1 MAATRQI
8 DVQNPHFSL
17 PFRFGGINGAA
28 FVNEQDTTEDIVDCV
43 KAVLSYP
50 IGSNEALPGFG
61 IPDLL
66 FRQRSATDIASSL
79 QKSLRQWEPRSDSF
93 VREFPIAYDELIR
106 KLIVSVRGEN

>member
-28 FVNEQDTTEDIVDCV
+28 FVNEQE
-43 KAVLSYP
+43 
-50 IGSNEALPGFG
+50 
-61 IPDLL
+61 
-66 FRQRSATDIASSL
+66 
-79 QKSLRQWEPRSDSF
+79 KSLRQWEPRSDSF